1 LILQRWVRHR
11 NFDLLRPQDGGT
23 VAAMPAAKRHLRAM
37 PQSRGEAFVREVLSV
52 TLAHLA
58 DVGFERL
65 SIPQI
70 AELAAVNKTSIYRRW
85 PNKDELVR
93 DALQAGMQHATQAP
107 DTGTLRGDLVELART
122 MATFAQSPM
131 GTALLRIVLAE
142 GSHPELRALANPTQ
156 VATNKQGPW
165 VVINRAKERG
175 ELRHDVAPSLVLFTI
190 AGAIIHR
197 ILVEQKDVSH
207 VLINQV
213 VDLVLLGAAAK
224 GS

>member
-1 LILQRWVRHR
+1 
-11 NFDLLRPQDGGT
+11 
-23 VAAMPAAKRHLRAM
+23 M
-37 PQSRGEAFVREVLSV
+37 REVLGV

-65 SIPQI
+65 SIPQV

-85 PNKDELVR
+85 PNKDALVR

-156 VATNKQGPW
+156 VAANKQGPW
-165 VVINRAKERG
+165 VVLKRAKARG
-175 ELRHDVAPSLVLFTI
+175 ELRQDVDPSLVLFTI

-207 VLINQV
+207 ALINQV
-213 VDLVLLGAAAK
+213 VDLVLSGAAAK
-224 GS
+224 GSS

>member
-1 LILQRWVRHR
+1 M
-11 NFDLLRPQDGGT
+11 
-23 VAAMPAAKRHLRAM
+23 AAAKHHRRAT
-37 PQSRGEAFVREVLSV
+37 PQARGEAFVREVLGV

-58 DVGFERL
+58 EVGFERL

-93 DALQAGMQHATQAP
+93 EALQAGMQHAAQAP
-107 DTGTLRGDLVELART
+107 DTGTLRGDLVELARS
-122 MATFAQSPM
+122 MATSAQSPM

-156 VATNKQGPW
+156 VAANKQGPW
-165 VVINRAKERG
+165 VVLKRAKERG
-175 ELRHDVAPSLVLFTI
+175 ELRHDVDPSLVLFAI
-190 AGAIIHR
+190 AGTIIHR
-197 ILVEQKDVSH
+197 ILVEQKDVTH
-207 VLINQV
+207 ALISQV

-224 GS
+224 RSS